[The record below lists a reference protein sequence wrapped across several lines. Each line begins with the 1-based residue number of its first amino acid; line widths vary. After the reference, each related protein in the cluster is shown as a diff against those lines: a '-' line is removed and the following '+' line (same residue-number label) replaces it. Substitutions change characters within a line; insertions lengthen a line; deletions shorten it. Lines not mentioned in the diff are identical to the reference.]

1 MRGVSFRISFQTSLH
16 PQNFRISKLLDTCS
30 RAPVSLYCGA
40 LRDYDL
46 LTAAGKTAEAH
57 RALHLCSAAVN
68 NGFCLE
74 SLLLP
79 QIRAYLCSREKSD
92 FKIYYFLQ
100 IVRYLSSK
108 KSPFFSDAAEKDMID
123 DLIEENWDEF
133 LCKNGERLVFLSP
146 SEKIEL
152 FGNSLIVFPV

>member
-1 MRGVSFRISFQTSLH
+1 MRGASFRISFQTSLH
-16 PQNFRISKLLDTCS
+16 PQNFQMVKVPVFRG
-30 RAPVSLYCGA
+30 RAPVALYRGA

-46 LTAAGKTAEAH
+46 LAAAGKTAEAH

-79 QIRAYLCSREKSD
+79 QIRSYLCCREKSD

-100 IVRYLSSK
+100 IVNYLLSK
-108 KSPFFSDAAEKDMID
+108 NSPFFSEAAEKDMVD
-123 DLIEENWDEF
+123 DLIEENWEEF
-133 LCKNGERLVFLSP
+133 LRENGGRLVFLSP

-152 FGNSLIVFPV
+152 FGNSLIVFPG

>member
-1 MRGVSFRISFQTSLH
+1 MVKVPVFRG
-16 PQNFRISKLLDTCS
+16 
-30 RAPVSLYCGA
+30 RAPVALYRGA

-46 LTAAGKTAEAH
+46 LAAAGKTAEAH

-79 QIRAYLCSREKSD
+79 QIRAYLCCREKSD

-100 IVRYLSSK
+100 IVNYLLSK
-108 KSPFFSDAAEKDMID
+108 NSPFFSEAAEKDMVD
-123 DLIEENWDEF
+123 DLIEENW
-133 LCKNGERLVFLSP
+133 GGRLVFLSP

-152 FGNSLIVFPV
+152 FGNSLIVFPG

>member
-16 PQNFRISKLLDTCS
+16 PQNFRISKLPDTCS

-79 QIRAYLCSREKSD
+79 QIRSYLCCREKSD

-100 IVRYLSSK
+100 IGLIIVQYHYFLL
-108 KSPFFSDAAEKDMID
+108 FFLIQQLEK
-123 DLIEENWDEF
+123 LF
-133 LCKNGERLVFLSP
+133 VSLFQVFLFL
-146 SEKIEL
+146 EL
-152 FGNSLIVFPV
+152 LLFLLVQLFYLV